1 MQVWCGGMLETGI
14 SRAQNVAL
22 ASLPQFTIPGDIS
35 SSSRYWDEDIV
46 TPDIRIDNGFIS
58 VSKQPGLGVEV
69 NQDIMRKYVTKMD
82 VFTQHG

>member
-1 MQVWCGGMLETGI
+1 
-14 SRAQNVAL
+14 
-22 ASLPQFTIPGDIS
+22 
-35 SSSRYWDEDIV
+35 
-46 TPDIRIDNGFIS
+46 